1 MLQRVSVVDKVLG
14 VVDWARRWDKLLVG
28 VANL

>member
-14 VVDWARRWDKLLVG
+14 VVDWARRWDKLYG
-28 VANL
+28 RSS